1 MSAVRGGNTMD
12 EPGGLRNDR
21 DFQSQR
27 RLENTSECCL
37 PRGIK
42 AALIFYLGWGRRD
55 VPMTLRLQKSPTRI
69 WRGKTLLAE
78 AQPLHHVFVAI
89 RIVSL
94 EVVQQASPLA
104 DQHEKTA
111 ARAMIFLVC
120 FEVLRQL
127 TDPLT

>member
-1 MSAVRGGNTMD
+1 M
-12 EPGGLRNDR
+12 L
-21 DFQSQR
+21 
-27 RLENTSECCL
+27 L
-37 PRGIK
+37 PRGMH
-42 AALIFYLGWGRRD
+42 AARIISLEADGRHG
-55 VPMTLRLQKSPTRI
+55 VPMTLRLQKSPART

-78 AQPLHHVFVAI
+78 AQPLHHVFVAVG
-89 RIVSL
+89 IVSL

-127 TDPLT
+127 TDPLAQQRDLNFWTARIRGMRA

>member
-1 MSAVRGGNTMD
+1 MSAVRVGSTTDKPAPFLPMAGKRTGM
-12 EPGGLRNDR
+12 
-21 DFQSQR
+21 QV
-27 RLENTSECCL
+27 
-37 PRGIK
+37 PRGK
-42 AALIFYLGWGRRD
+42 VEPTVSEGRRRHG
-55 VPMTLRLQKSPTRI
+55 VPMTLRLQKSPTRL

-78 AQPLHHVFVAI
+78 AQPLHHVLVAI
-89 RIVSL
+89 GIVSL